1 RFDCDWSS
9 DVCSSDLP
17 SVATILPTSFPTT
30 SGRAFTAPY
39 STSGFGIP
47 FGNQCTISTS
57 CSLRTSMSCS
67 RRSRVIG
74 CCSISAVDPLLL
86 SVATL
91 VSPFGVDE
99 RPQTAERS
107 PGSGRRITSHGRS
120 YLRLVEGHMPQQRC
134 RTAHATPS
142 AAPREHAPE
151 PLRSQA
157 KMERNSRRLR
167 RNPLYVSGA
176 RVSTQEQPIANATI
190 VAEER
195 RYVRPAPA
203 ARGLSYPCSCTSR

>member
-1 RFDCDWSS
+1 SGNTSS
-9 DVCSSDLP
+9 RRRTP

-86 SVATL
+86 SVATMA
-91 VSPFGVDE
+91 SPFGVDE

-107 PGSGRRITSHGRS
+107 AGSGRRITSHGRS

-157 KMERNSRRLR
+157 KMEKQS
-167 RNPLYVSGA
+167 PS
-176 RVSTQEQPIANATI
+176 E
-190 VAEER
+190 EER
-195 RYVRPAPA
+195 GVRQRSPCQHAGSA
-203 ARGLSYPCSCTSR
+203 DRERNDRRGREEVTFARLLPLET